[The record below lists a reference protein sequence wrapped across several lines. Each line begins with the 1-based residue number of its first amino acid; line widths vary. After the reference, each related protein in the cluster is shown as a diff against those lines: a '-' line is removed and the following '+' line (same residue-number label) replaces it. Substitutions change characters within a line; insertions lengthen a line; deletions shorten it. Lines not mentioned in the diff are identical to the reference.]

1 MSHQENNNS
10 SFGIS
15 TQVEDVERK
24 FRYSSATP
32 LEPLLIIVSF
42 ILTIIC
48 LLTATHTAAIS
59 LATSLHPIG
68 EHWKNTVIFG
78 DYLGIAFFGGATL
91 VKLFRWFKNPG
102 HLWIKEAIFTYA
114 RYYLVLWVKITTSIF
129 LVVAF
134 VAFVFDKPAVF

>member
-1 MSHQENNNS
+1 MSQQKNNS
-10 SFGIS
+10 FS
-15 TQVEDVERK
+15 QAEEVQQK

-91 VKLFRWFKNPG
+91 VKLFRWFENPG
-102 HLWIKEAIFTYA
+102 HLWIKEAISSYA
-114 RYYLVLWVKITTSIF
+114 RYYLVLWMKITTSIF
-129 LVVAF
+129 LMVAF

>member
-24 FRYSSATP
+24 FKGSLATP

-42 ILTIIC
+42 IE
-48 LLTATHTAAIS
+48 AIS
-59 LATSLHPIG
+59 S
-68 EHWKNTVIFG
+68 
-78 DYLGIAFFGGATL
+78 
-91 VKLFRWFKNPG
+91 
-102 HLWIKEAIFTYA
+102 YA
-114 RYYLVLWVKITTSIF
+114 RYYLGLWVKITISIF

>member
-1 MSHQENNNS
+1 MSQQENNNS
-10 SFGIS
+10 SFGIN
-15 TQVEDVERK
+15 TQVEQKYRE
-24 FRYSSATP
+24 SLATR

-42 ILTIIC
+42 ILSIIC

-102 HLWIKEAIFTYA
+102 YLWIKEAISSYV
-114 RYYLVLWVKITTSIF
+114 RYYLVLWMKITALIF
-129 LVVAF
+129 LMVAF

>member
-24 FRYSSATP
+24 FRGLLATP

-59 LATSLHPIG
+59 LATSLYPIG

-78 DYLGIAFFGGATL
+78 DYLGIAFLGGVTL
-91 VKLFRWFKNPG
+91 VKLLRWFKNPG
-102 HLWIKEAIFTYA
+102 HLWIKEAISSSA
-114 RYYLVLWVKITTSIF
+114 RYYLVLWMKITMSIF

-134 VAFVFDKPAVF
+134 VSFVFDKPAVF

>member
-24 FRYSSATP
+24 FRGLLATP

-59 LATSLHPIG
+59 LATSLYPIG

-78 DYLGIAFFGGATL
+78 DYLGIAFFGGVTL

-102 HLWIKEAIFTYA
+102 HLWIKEAISSYA
-114 RYYLVLWVKITTSIF
+114 RYYLVLWMKITALIF
-129 LVVAF
+129 LMVAF
-134 VAFVFDKPAVF
+134 VSFVFDKPAVF

>member
-24 FRYSSATP
+24 FRGSLATP

-42 ILTIIC
+42 ILSIIC

-78 DYLGIAFFGGATL
+78 DYLGISS
-91 VKLFRWFKNPG
+91 
-102 HLWIKEAIFTYA
+102 YA
-114 RYYLVLWVKITTSIF
+114 RYYLGLWMKITISIF

-134 VAFVFDKPAVF
+134 VSFVFDKPAVF

>member
-24 FRYSSATP
+24 FRGLLATP

-48 LLTATHTAAIS
+48 LLTATHRCNIFS
-59 LATSLHPIG
+59 DFVVP
-68 EHWKNTVIFG
+68 HW
-78 DYLGIAFFGGATL
+78 
-91 VKLFRWFKNPG
+91 
-102 HLWIKEAIFTYA
+102 
-114 RYYLVLWVKITTSIF
+114 
-129 LVVAF
+129 
-134 VAFVFDKPAVF
+134 

>member
-1 MSHQENNNS
+1 MSQQENNNS
-10 SFGIS
+10 SFGIN
-15 TQVEDVERK
+15 TQVEQK
-24 FRYSSATP
+24 FRESLATR

-42 ILTIIC
+42 ILSIIC
-48 LLTATHTAAIS
+48 LLTATHTVAIS

-102 HLWIKEAIFTYA
+102 HLWIKEAISSYA
-114 RYYLVLWVKITTSIF
+114 HYYLVLWMKITALIF
-129 LVVAF
+129 LMVAF
-134 VAFVFDKPAVF
+134 VAFVFDKSVVF

>member
-1 MSHQENNNS
+1 MSQQENNNS
-10 SFGIS
+10 SFGIN
-15 TQVEDVERK
+15 TQVEQKYRE
-24 FRYSSATP
+24 SLATP

-42 ILTIIC
+42 ILSIIC

-59 LATSLHPIG
+59 LATSMHPIG

-102 HLWIKEAIFTYA
+102 HLWIKEAISSYA
-114 RYYLVLWVKITTSIF
+114 HYYLVLWMKITALIF
-129 LVVAF
+129 LMVAF
-134 VAFVFDKPAVF
+134 VAFVFDKSVVF

>member
-1 MSHQENNNS
+1 MSQQKNNS
-10 SFGIS
+10 FS
-15 TQVEDVERK
+15 QAEEVQQK

-42 ILTIIC
+42 ILSIIC
-48 LLTATHTAAIS
+48 LLTATHNAAIS

-78 DYLGIAFFGGATL
+78 DYLGIAFFGGVTL

-102 HLWIKEAIFTYA
+102 HLWIKEAISSYA
-114 RYYLVLWVKITTSIF
+114 RYYLVLWMKITALIF
-129 LVVAF
+129 LMVAF
-134 VAFVFDKPAVF
+134 VSFVFDKPAVF

>member
-15 TQVEDVERK
+15 TQVEDVEQK
-24 FRYSSATP
+24 FRGSLATR

-42 ILTIIC
+42 ILSIIC

-59 LATSLHPIG
+59 LATSLRPIG

-78 DYLGIAFFGGATL
+78 DYLGIAFFGGVTL

-102 HLWIKEAIFTYA
+102 HLWIKEAISSYA
-114 RYYLVLWVKITTSIF
+114 RYYSVLWMKITALIF
-129 LVVAF
+129 LMVAF
-134 VAFVFDKPAVF
+134 VSFVFDKPAVF

>member
-24 FRYSSATP
+24 FRGLLATP

-59 LATSLHPIG
+59 LATSLYPIG

-78 DYLGIAFFGGATL
+78 DYLGIAFLGGVTL
-91 VKLFRWFKNPG
+91 VKLLRWFKNPG
-102 HLWIKEAIFTYA
+102 HLWIKEAISSSA
-114 RYYLVLWVKITTSIF
+114 RYYLVLWMKITMSIF

-134 VAFVFDKPAVF
+134 VAFVFDKPRG

>member
-1 MSHQENNNS
+1 MSQQENNNS
-10 SFGIS
+10 SFRIN
-15 TQVEDVERK
+15 TQVEQKYRE
-24 FRYSSATP
+24 SLATR

-42 ILTIIC
+42 ILSIIC
-48 LLTATHTAAIS
+48 LLTATHTVAIS

-102 HLWIKEAIFTYA
+102 HLWIKEAISSYA
-114 RYYLVLWVKITTSIF
+114 HYYLVLWMKITSLIF
-129 LVVAF
+129 LMVAF